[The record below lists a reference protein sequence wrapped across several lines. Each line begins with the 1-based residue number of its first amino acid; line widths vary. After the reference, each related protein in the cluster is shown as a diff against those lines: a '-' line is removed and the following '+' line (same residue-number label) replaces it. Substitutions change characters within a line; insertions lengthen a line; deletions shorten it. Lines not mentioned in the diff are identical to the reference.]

1 MYVIVTYDIEVERV
15 NKVLKICR
23 KYLNWVQNSVL
34 EGELNK
40 AQLRKLKAELA
51 DVVEE
56 ENDSVTFYKL
66 RTTQYF
72 EKETMG
78 ITKGM
83 EETIL

>member
-40 AQLRKLKAELA
+40 AQLKRLKSELA
-51 DVVEE
+51 HVIEE
-56 ENDSVTFYKL
+56 DKDSVTFYKL

-78 ITKGM
+78 IIKGI
-83 EETIL
+83 EEIIL